1 MEWNFTG
8 NEPVYLQIM
17 EHFRSAVLSG
27 NYPVGS
33 RIPSVRDLAAQA
45 RVTPHTMQRA
55 LYALEQE
62 QLLVANGPLGRYV
75 TQDEAVLQALRQR
88 EITKTVHH
96 CAELLDHLGLTLADA
111 AAIWENE
118 AHKEV

>member
-27 NYPVGS
+27 KYPAGS
-33 RIPSVRDLAAQA
+33 RIPPVRDLAAQA
-45 RVTPHTMQRA
+45 RVNPNIMQRA

-62 QLLVANGPLGRYV
+62 QLLVASGPLGRYV
-75 TQDEAVLQALRQR
+75 TQDEAVCMPCGSGRSPKRCTIALN
-88 EITKTVHH
+88 
-96 CAELLDHLGLTLADA
+96 CW
-111 AAIWENE
+111 AIW
-118 AHKEV
+118 V